1 MPPHIQRRT
10 EKGSYYL
17 IDGRTRKSLHTTVKG
32 QALELLEK
40 YVKGKLKLTQGITI
54 GEFYEGWIKEKQKD
68 RTIRKSLLTS
78 YRQHF
83 SAYVLDRFRFLPLNG
98 LGILQLSDFRN
109 ILIHSGLSLKTIR
122 NVIDGSLRGM
132 WKDARRAGLVE
143 SNPFELL
150 DWPAY
155 HRPPPDPYT
164 VEERDRILAWV
175 AEHESFYYPW
185 VYFHFATGCRP
196 SEASALRWGDLDEKN
211 LTISISKS
219 RNMGVEHSPKTK
231 MSYRRIKVD
240 EQVFEVVSGGL
251 RVPGN
256 RWTDDSYVFSN
267 KVSHG
272 PLNAHDWTRI
282 YWKRICDGAN
292 VRHRKFYSTRHT
304 SITEAIRRGENPLAV
319 AQYHGTSLEMIQR
332 NYCGVLEIGTPNL
345 PQNVLSSVVVPA
357 GIEPARVSK
366 RTA

>member
-1 MPPHIQRRT
+1 MIRPRGK
-10 EKGSYYL
+10 KGACWYL
-17 IDGRTRKSLHTTVKG
+17 IDGRSRKSLHTTVKG

-211 LTISISKS
+211 LTISITKS

-231 MSYRRIKVD
+231 MSYRRMKVD
-240 EQVFEVVSGGL
+240 EWLFGIVRDSGFRGQS
-251 RVPGN
+251 
-256 RWTDDSYVFSN
+256 DYVFKN
-267 KVSHG
+267 KVSRNH
-272 PLNAHDWTRI
+272 LDAHQWTRI
-282 YWKRICDGAN
+282 YWKRVCSGARI
-292 VRHRKFYSTRHT
+292 RHRKFYCTRHT
-304 SITEAIRRGENPLAV
+304 SITEAISRGENPLAV

-345 PQNVLSSVVVPA
+345 PVVEKVRQGA
-357 GIEPARVSK
+357 
-366 RTA
+366 